1 MKSLTSRLVATLVA
15 AGMALAWMTVA
26 RAAAPS
32 WSQAAPML
40 EPRLLMTATTLPDG
54 RVLMAGGA
62 NAAGSVGMSSAEI
75 YDPANDSWA
84 ATGALSQRRY
94 YHVAVRL
101 GDGRVLAAGGLGG
114 DPAGSNTAD
123 IYDPATGEWSPAAP
137 MHRIRV
143 AASAV
148 SLLDGRVLVIGGFD
162 QGAVQVQMDA
172 EIYDAATNT
181 WTLTGPTAGPRFFAT
196 SQMLPDGR
204 VLAAGGYDNIAFS
217 SVDTAEVFDPQTNLW
232 TPVLPMHASRV
243 LPASVTLADGRIMV
257 LGGSQAPTAMLWTD
271 GEIFDPA
278 TGTWTLTTPSNGPGG
293 IFTAA
298 ATRVDGSVLVVGG
311 VVDTSNTPTN
321 AAALYDP
328 STNNWSTAAPLAEA
342 REAHAVVRIAGART
356 LVAGGLNAAGV
367 EIFGAPNNPPI
378 ANAGADQ
385 SLQGC
390 GECLAVALLDASA
403 SADADGDALSYTW
416 SEGSSVLAS
425 TRHATTTAGFTVG
438 THIVTLTVTDGA
450 GGRATDTVTITVND
464 AIASMSRQIAE
475 LQAQLAVAQTTIG
488 GLNAALAQVEQD
500 MRREFR
506 NPQFTIPGQ
515 TPGSRVDALADAIVE
530 LNHGS
535 KQQLYRQLQAP

>member
-1 MKSLTSRLVATLVA
+1 MKSLTRRLVATLVA

-172 EIYDAATNT
+172 EIYDPATNT
-181 WTLTGPTAGPRFFAT
+181 WTLTGPTAVTTTSRSVRSIPPKCSIRRPTSGHRSCRCTPAGFSPHPSHSPTDASWSSAARRPRLPCYGRTAKSSIQQPARGRSQRQAT
-196 SQMLPDGR
+196 VPAASSPPPRR
-204 VLAAGGYDNIAFS
+204 V
-217 SVDTAEVFDPQTNLW
+217 
-232 TPVLPMHASRV
+232 
-243 LPASVTLADGRIMV
+243 
-257 LGGSQAPTAMLWTD
+257 
-271 GEIFDPA
+271 
-278 TGTWTLTTPSNGPGG
+278 
-293 IFTAA
+293 
-298 ATRVDGSVLVVGG
+298 
-311 VVDTSNTPTN
+311 
-321 AAALYDP
+321 
-328 STNNWSTAAPLAEA
+328 STAASLSS
-342 REAHAVVRIAGART
+342 
-356 LVAGGLNAAGV
+356 AA
-367 EIFGAPNNPPI
+367 
-378 ANAGADQ
+378 
-385 SLQGC
+385 S
-390 GECLAVALLDASA
+390 
-403 SADADGDALSYTW
+403 
-416 SEGSSVLAS
+416 S
-425 TRHATTTAGFTVG
+425 TRRTRRPTRRHCTIPPPTAGPPR
-438 THIVTLTVTDGA
+438 HRWLK
-450 GGRATDTVTITVND
+450 RARLMP
-464 AIASMSRQIAE
+464 S
-475 LQAQLAVAQTTIG
+475 
-488 GLNAALAQVEQD
+488 
-500 MRREFR
+500 
-506 NPQFTIPGQ
+506 
-515 TPGSRVDALADAIVE
+515 
-530 LNHGS
+530 
-535 KQQLYRQLQAP
+535 